1 MPDASP
7 IDPSRHTPQSEPP
20 SQPIPI
26 PEAEARSRKA
36 RTVRIQDILAAHAR
50 ALDVRLDEGMREMRL
65 AMESAIRR
73 SSIQEAPQAA
83 PTPQPQVQA
92 PAPAPPPP
100 APAPEAVAQPSLP
113 REDLARGLA
122 QQTEERFQSLA
133 LRLQRIEDAVRSA
146 ALAGG
151 DSGELGSKLEALT
164 DGMNRVASTEED
176 LFDRLL
182 DAQREGL
189 DDLTRRVGAG
199 VAAVIRA
206 MQTELNAT
214 ITRLELTA
222 DASAAVSP
230 GDTARLERT
239 MMAIAEHQEA
249 VLDDRL
255 TELRESMVDSFQQT
269 EETAAEVAALDLDE
283 KTAPEGPRIG
293 VEEAFPWPEPVPEE
307 PLADETVADDEVSTP
322 ETLTENGEASEE
334 APEAQ
339 KAEVDETSES
349 QQPAVEDSSSEAEP
363 EPEVAETSD
372 RQDPP
377 VGEATATEEE
387 SGAQEE
393 PAPKKRRR
401 RKRRKT
407 ATKD

>member
-1 MPDASP
+1 MPDASVP
-7 IDPSRHTPQSEPP
+7 MDPSRSTPQTEPV
-20 SQPIPI
+20 SDPIPI
-26 PEAEARSRKA
+26 PEVDARSRKA

-50 ALDVRLDEGMREMRL
+50 ALDVRLEEGMREMRL

-83 PTPQPQVQA
+83 PPPQPQIQA
-92 PAPAPPPP
+92 PPPAPTPPP
-100 APAPEAVAQPSLP
+100 APAPQAVAQPTLP
-113 REDLARGLA
+113 RDDLAKGLA

-133 LRLQRIEDAVRSA
+133 VRLQRIEDAVRSA

-151 DSGELGSKLEALT
+151 DAGELGSKLEALT

-255 TELRESMVDSFQQT
+255 TELRESMVASFQQT
-269 EETAAEVAALDLDE
+269 EEAAAEVAALDLDE

-307 PLADETVADDEVSTP
+307 PLADETVADGEATTV
-322 ETLTENGEASEE
+322 ETVTENEGVAEAASE
-334 APEAQ
+334 AN
-339 KAEVDETSES
+339 KTEVDEQAE
-349 QQPAVEDSSSEAEP
+349 QPAVEDSSEPAPEVVETSDEP
-363 EPEVAETSD
+363 EPH
-372 RQDPP
+372 
-377 VGEATATEEE
+377 VGEATAAE
-387 SGAQEE
+387 EE
-393 PAPKKRRR
+393 PAAEEEQAPKKQRRR

-407 ATKD
+407 ATTD